1 MGTVEHYPCCAQSR
15 TERNTGID
23 DARGTTAASLGSL
36 RYKHRKGAL
45 VLLVL
50 VAIVVLIVLAMICRH
65 E

>member
-1 MGTVEHYPCCAQSR
+1 MGTVEHYPCFAQSR

-23 DARGTTAASLGSL
+23 DARGATAASLGSL

-50 VAIVVLIVLAMICRH
+50 VAIVVLMVLLCMTR
-65 E
+65 